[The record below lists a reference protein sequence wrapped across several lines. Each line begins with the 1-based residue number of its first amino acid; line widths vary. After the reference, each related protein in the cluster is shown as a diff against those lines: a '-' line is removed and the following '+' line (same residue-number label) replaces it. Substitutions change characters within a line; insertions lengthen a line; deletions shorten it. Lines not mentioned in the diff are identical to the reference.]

1 MKHIFVGALIGT
13 LAAVLASAAGA
24 QGVKAYKAHL
34 SPMPIPAYTPT
45 MVGSGTVT
53 ATLNGTK
60 LVITGTFDGLN
71 TAATAAKV
79 YKSDKPGMRGTF
91 LFDLTA
97 TSGTS
102 GTIAGQLDLTAAQVQ
117 ELAQGRYYVQLNSE
131 KAPEGNLW
139 GWLLSQ
145 EKK

>member
-1 MKHIFVGALIGT
+1 MKHIFVCALAG
-13 LAAVLASAAGA
+13 LLAVLPAAVEA
-24 QGVKAYKAHL
+24 QGAKVYKGRL
-34 SPMPIPAYTPT
+34 SPVPIAAYTPT
-45 MVGSGTVT
+45 VVGSGTVT
-53 ATLNGTK
+53 ATLTGTR
-60 LVITGTFDGLN
+60 LVIAGTFDGLN
-71 TAATAAKV
+71 TAATVARV
-79 YKSDKPGMRGTF
+79 YKSDKPGMRGTA

-97 TSGTS
+97 TSGTT

-131 KAPEGNLW
+131 KAAEGNLW

>member
-1 MKHIFVGALIGT
+1 MKHIFVCALTG
-13 LAAVLASAAGA
+13 LLAVLPAAVGA
-24 QGVKAYKAHL
+24 QGAKVYKARL
-34 SPMPIPAYTPT
+34 SPVPVAAYTPT
-45 MVGSGTVT
+45 VVGSGSVT
-53 ATLNGTK
+53 ATLTGIK
-60 LVITGTFDGLN
+60 LAIAGTFDGLN
-71 TAATAAKV
+71 TAATVARV
-79 YKSDKPGMRGTF
+79 YKSDKPGMRGTA

-97 TSGTS
+97 TKATS

-131 KAPEGNLW
+131 KAAEGNLW

>member
-1 MKHIFVGALIGT
+1 MKQILVCALTGM
-13 LAAVLASAAGA
+13 LAWLPASVEA
-24 QGVKAYKAHL
+24 QGAVVYRTRL
-34 SPMPIPAYTPT
+34 SPVPIAAYTPT
-45 MVGSGTVT
+45 VVGSGTVT
-53 ATLNGTK
+53 ATLTGTR
-60 LVITGTFDGLN
+60 LVVAGTFDGLN
-71 TAATAAKV
+71 TAATVARV
-79 YKSDKPGMRGTF
+79 YKSDKPGMRGTA

-131 KAPEGNLW
+131 KAAEGNLW

>member
-1 MKHIFVGALIGT
+1 MKQILVCALAGI
-13 LAAVLASAAGA
+13 LAMLPAAVRA
-24 QGVKAYKAHL
+24 QGAKVYKARL
-34 SPMPIPAYTPT
+34 SPVPVAAYTPT
-45 MVGSGTVT
+45 VVGLGTVT
-53 ATLNGTK
+53 ATLSGTT
-60 LVITGTFDGLN
+60 LAIAGSFDGLN
-71 TAATAAKV
+71 SAATVARV
-79 YKSDKPGMRGTF
+79 YKSDKPGMRGTA

-131 KAPEGNLW
+131 KAAEGNLW